1 MPSAGSTMNFW
12 ANPRVDLDPANLN
25 MLEKDME
32 IPGEL
37 LKQTSIIVCTV
48 DRLTDLEACLKSLL
62 PFRTSVAEI
71 IVVNNGPHLAAVE
84 ELARRHAAVVVNEP
98 ERGVSR
104 ARNTG
109 IQAATGSIMAFLD
122 DDSVAD
128 ANWLPLLID
137 PLRNP
142 QVFAVT
148 GSIGAQTLADPVS
161 QAFDDLHGAQF
172 PQSRITFDGNA
183 DQNSFPM
190 RWALV
195 GNANMAIRREVFERF
210 GFFDVR
216 FGRGTRIGSGE
227 EPDIL
232 LRILLGGGRIEVE
245 PAARILHR
253 HSTEWN
259 AMRRWAF
266 TSGCSHTAMLTKYF
280 LRDSSLRHRIL
291 RYAASRLQRQPAP
304 KALTPAN
311 IRVPNIPFIL
321 GSLYGPLAF
330 LLSGRS

>member
-1 MPSAGSTMNFW
+1 MNFW
-12 ANPRVDLDPANLN
+12 ENPRVEPDPANVN
-25 MLEKDME
+25 MLEGEME

-62 PFRTSVAEI
+62 PFQAAVADV
-71 IVVNNGPHLAAVE
+71 IVVNNGPHVAAVE
-84 ELARRHAAVVVNEP
+84 EVARRHGAVVVNESQ
-98 ERGVSR
+98 RGVSR
-104 ARNTG
+104 ARNAG
-109 IQAATGSIMAFLD
+109 IRAATGSIMAFLD

-128 ANWLPLLID
+128 PNWLPLLID
-137 PLRNP
+137 PLLDP
-142 QVFAVT
+142 QVLAVS
-148 GSIGAQTLADPVS
+148 GSISAQTLADPVS
-161 QAFDDLHGAQF
+161 QAFDELHRAQF
-172 PQSRITFDGNA
+172 PESRITFDGNA

-195 GNANMAIRREVFERF
+195 GNANMAIRREAFDRF
-210 GFFDVR
+210 GFFDTR

-227 EPDIL
+227 EPDLL
-232 LRILLGGGRIEVE
+232 LRILLGGGRIAVD
-245 PAARILHR
+245 PAARIVHR
-253 HSTEWN
+253 HATEWS

-280 LRDSSLRHRIL
+280 LQEPSLRHRIL
-291 RYAASRLQRQPAP
+291 RYAASRLRLQPAP
-304 KALTPAN
+304 KAVTPAK

-330 LLSGRS
+330 LFPDRP